1 MSLDILF
8 IHPNA
13 SIKIYQ
19 DLSKDHSAIE
29 PPIWAGMLANH
40 CRNKKHNVKIL
51 DCESLKLNFKRS
63 AEEINDVNP
72 KIACFVV
79 YGQQPSASSQNMEGA
94 TEVSKIL
101 KKINPNIIILF
112 IGGHV
117 AALPYETLEKENSI
131 DILCLNEG
139 VYATSNLAEVE
150 NLRDENL
157 LKKVKGIAF
166 RNKENKII
174 ITGPE
179 KIVPKNLLETDL
191 PGVAWDLLPEL
202 SNYRTAGWH
211 SWSNNSDKEPFA
223 ALYTSLGCPYKC
235 SFCMINII
243 NRTNNSTNISSQDS
257 NIFRWWSPEFII
269 KQFDYFAEKGVKN
282 IKIADELFVLNPNH
296 FLKICDL
303 LIERNYNFNI
313 WAYSRIDTC
322 KPVYLEKLKRAGV
335 NWLGLGIE
343 NPSNIIR
350 KEVHKDSY
358 KEVKI
363 IDIVNSIRNQDINVA
378 ANYIFGLPEE
388 TEESLDFTYSFAEE
402 TNSDMVNFYCA
413 MAYPGSPLH
422 LDAKRRRMK
431 LPSTYSGYSQHSY
444 DTENLPSNNLPA
456 KSILKF
462 RDNAW
467 IKYHTNSK
475 YLSLIKRKFGEKAV
489 ENIKNMTKIK
499 LKRKLLG
506 D

>member
-1 MSLDILF
+1 M
-8 IHPNA
+8 
-13 SIKIYQ
+13 
-19 DLSKDHSAIE
+19 
-29 PPIWAGMLANH
+29 
-40 CRNKKHNVKIL
+40 
-51 DCESLKLNFKRS
+51 
-63 AEEINDVNP
+63 
-72 KIACFVV
+72 
-79 YGQQPSASSQNMEGA
+79 
-94 TEVSKIL
+94 
-101 KKINPNIIILF
+101 ILF

-131 DILCLNEG
+131 DILCFNEG
-139 VYATSNLAEVE
+139 VYAISNLLKVE
-150 NLRDENL
+150 DLNSSVF
-157 LKKVKGIAF
+157 LKKVKGIGFKDSEGRVVLNEA
-166 RNKENKII
+166 E
-174 ITGPE
+174 E
-179 KIVPKNLLETDL
+179 IVPKRLLENDL
-191 PGVAWDLLPEL
+191 PGVAWDLLPNL
-202 SNYRTAGWH
+202 SSYRTAGWH

-467 IKYHTNSK
+467 IKYHKNSK

>member
-1 MSLDILF
+1 M
-8 IHPNA
+8 
-13 SIKIYQ
+13 
-19 DLSKDHSAIE
+19 
-29 PPIWAGMLANH
+29 
-40 CRNKKHNVKIL
+40 
-51 DCESLKLNFKRS
+51 
-63 AEEINDVNP
+63 
-72 KIACFVV
+72 
-79 YGQQPSASSQNMEGA
+79 
-94 TEVSKIL
+94 
-101 KKINPNIIILF
+101 
-112 IGGHV
+112 
-117 AALPYETLEKENSI
+117 
-131 DILCLNEG
+131 
-139 VYATSNLAEVE
+139 
-150 NLRDENL
+150 
-157 LKKVKGIAF
+157 
-166 RNKENKII
+166 
-174 ITGPE
+174 
-179 KIVPKNLLETDL
+179 
-191 PGVAWDLLPEL
+191 
-202 SNYRTAGWH
+202 
-211 SWSNNSDKEPFA
+211 
-223 ALYTSLGCPYKC
+223 
-235 SFCMINII
+235 
-243 NRTNNSTNISSQDS
+243 
-257 NIFRWWSPEFII
+257 
-269 KQFDYFAEKGVKN
+269 
-282 IKIADELFVLNPNH
+282 
-296 FLKICDL
+296 
-303 LIERNYNFNI
+303 
-313 WAYSRIDTC
+313 
-322 KPVYLEKLKRAGV
+322 YLEKLKRAGV

-343 NPSNIIR
+343 NPNNIIR

-388 TEESLDFTYSFAEE
+388 TEESLNFTYSFAEE